1 MTLVLLS
8 GAAMAQTPV
17 LELSAEQIGTNYPKQ
32 LSEDDAAK
40 VFELADL
47 TIAVRINTKATSGR
61 KALFAT
67 SDPTQAANT
76 NSEGTS
82 SRYVG
87 YGIDNANV
95 GYLASWKNGDKFTK
109 SGITANTEDLVV
121 VYVINPTAVTYKM
134 FVNGVNKGQWVNS
147 HTDGFMNGYEIAT
160 PAMVKEN
167 HTNANI
173 YIGGAV
179 NSNGEGEVFDG
190 TITGV
195 KVYDG
200 ALTDA
205 QIAEITALSFE
216 DQEQLAAARVTFDA
230 AYSTAGEIVT
240 DANLQVTSTTP
251 IGLQTSDPNAA
262 YYVWCNNPEAT
273 EGPIAD
279 LVDGS
284 TTNFFHTNWHGGG
297 ETPHYIEVD
306 LGESNKL
313 SEFAFGYHTRDFSG
327 GGDFPDAIQILGS
340 NDKESYTEVYN
351 VSSGLPQARNTSWTS
366 GLVSSETAYR
376 YYRFVVT
383 AERTYWHMA
392 EFDIYKLEYTIND
405 SYADVAKEVNNLA
418 TLYTTHTN
426 NTNYTV
432 AKLNNATE
440 TLNSAIAD
448 IAYTLKVGDAGY
460 ATLILGYNTYIPEN
474 IEAYIVTEIKNGYV
488 TLTQVTGALP
498 ANEAVIIKAD
508 ADNYYFIKTNT
519 AATADFSGNLLE
531 GTVANEYIYIDAYV
545 LGVVD
550 GVVGLYKAEM
560 NQEGGTAWLN
570 NANKAYLPAP
580 TGSSAASYSFR
591 FGEGT
596 TGIEEI
602 TENGEQS
609 TVIYDLTGRRVE
621 AITAPGIYVVN
632 GKKVLVK

>member
-1 MTLVLLS
+1 
-8 GAAMAQTPV
+8 MAQTPV

-40 VFELADL
+40 VYDLESL
-47 TIAVRINTKATSGR
+47 TIAVRINTVNVSGR
-61 KALFAT
+61 MALFAT
-67 SDPTQAANT
+67 SDPTQAAN
-76 NSEGTS
+76 SGAEGMN

-87 YGIDNANV
+87 LGMNGSDG
-95 GYLASWKNGDKFTK
+95 GYLASWRNGDRFTGGG
-109 SGITANTEDLVV
+109 GITSNTNDLVV
-121 VYVINPTAVTYKM
+121 TYVIDPAGTFKVYV
-134 FVNGVNKGQWVNS
+134 NGAEKKAWSSANGL
-147 HTDGFMNGYEIAT
+147 FMANYEIAT
-160 PAMVKEN
+160 PAMVKED

-179 NSNGEGEVFDG
+179 NSSSAAEVFNG
-190 TITGV
+190 TITGL
-195 KVYDG
+195 KVFEG
-200 ALTDA
+200 VLTA
-205 QIAEITALSFE
+205 EQIAAITALSFE

-230 AYSTAGEIVT
+230 AYSTAGEIVA
-240 DANLQVTSTTP
+240 DANLQVTSTP

-327 GGDFPDAIQILGS
+327 GGDFPDAIQVLGS

-440 TLNSAIAD
+440 ALNSAIAD

-531 GTVANEYIYIDAYV
+531 GTIANEYIYIDAYV

-580 TGSSAASYSFR
+580 AGSNIAAYSFR

-602 TENGEQS
+602 TDNRVQS

>member
-1 MTLVLLS
+1 MALVLLS

-40 VFELADL
+40 VYDLESL
-47 TIAVRINTKATSGR
+47 TIAVRINTVNVSGR
-61 KALFAT
+61 MALFAT
-67 SDPTQAANT
+67 SDPTQAAN
-76 NSEGTS
+76 SGAEGMN

-87 YGIDNANV
+87 LGMNGSDG
-95 GYLASWKNGDKFTK
+95 GYLASWRNGDRFTGGG
-109 SGITANTEDLVV
+109 GITSNTNDLVV
-121 VYVINPTAVTYKM
+121 TYVIDPAGTFKVYV
-134 FVNGVNKGQWVNS
+134 NGAEKKAWSSANGL
-147 HTDGFMNGYEIAT
+147 FMANYEIAT
-160 PAMVKEN
+160 PAMVKED

-179 NSNGEGEVFDG
+179 NSSSAAEVFNG
-190 TITGV
+190 TITGL
-195 KVYDG
+195 KVFEG
-200 ALTDA
+200 VLTA
-205 QIAEITALSFE
+205 EQIAAITALSFE

-230 AYSTAGEIVT
+230 AYSTAGEIVA
-240 DANLQVTSTTP
+240 DANLQVTSTP

-327 GGDFPDAIQILGS
+327 GGDFPDAIQVLGS

-440 TLNSAIAD
+440 ALNSAIAD

-531 GTVANEYIYIDAYV
+531 GTIANEYIYIDAYV

-580 TGSSAASYSFR
+580 AGSNIAAYSFR

-602 TENGEQS
+602 TDNRVQS